1 MLVRTL
7 VSEIRENKMASR
19 RKILPET
26 AAAPPAALDA
36 IDRKILALLQ
46 EDNQITNQALA
57 ERVGISPP
65 PCHRRVRRLR
75 EEAIIARDVSLV
87 DPVKVGRSLIVFA
100 AIALER
106 QREDLLENFERKMMR
121 CPEVM
126 QCYFVSGDADYLVV
140 VSVGDMAEYNDFAR
154 RVFANEPNIRMF
166 RSSFCLARVKYDTK
180 IPVG

>member
-1 MLVRTL
+1 MGIHA
-7 VSEIRENKMASR
+7 IRGKKMANR
-19 RKILPET
+19 RKIIPQESST
-26 AAAPPAALDA
+26 EPITLDA

-46 EDNQITNQALA
+46 EDNQITNQDLA
-57 ERVGISPP
+57 ARVGISPP
-65 PCHRRVRRLR
+65 PCHRRVKRLR
-75 EEAIIARDVSLV
+75 EAGVIHRDVSLI
-87 DPVKVGRSLIVFA
+87 DPIKVGRSLIVFSS
-100 AIALER
+100 ITLER

-140 VSVGDMAEYNDFAR
+140 VSVSDMAHYNEFAR

-180 IPVG
+180 IPLE